1 MLLSLFRFLLGERPA
16 EPRRDDRRDCLPDDK
31 VLNDPRG
38 HGRLLLCSLVL
49 GTVDRP
55 HRCVLLVIGTPMFRM
70 RFEKRYR
77 KLMDPLLAH

>member
-1 MLLSLFRFLLGERPA
+1 LCVEQAMLLSLFGFLLGERPA

-55 HRCVLLVIGTPMFRM
+55 PVAF
-70 RFEKRYR
+70 YW
-77 KLMDPLLAH
+77 LLALRDVSHAF

>member
-1 MLLSLFRFLLGERPA
+1 MCVEQAMLLSLFRFLLGERPA

-55 HRCVLLVIGTPMFRM
+55 HRCVLLVIGTPRCFACVLKKDT
-70 RFEKRYR
+70 EN
-77 KLMDPLLAH
+77 